1 VVSKIDTTHM
11 VHDQQP
17 AANKSAR
24 QTRELVRRLGKLTE
38 AQAAIGWGVILL
50 IITLLGAIYLN
61 QSSKIAAVGRHVQ
74 ELEFELD
81 EVKRENTQLERE
93 IAEAQSLDRL
103 YGEVGRMGFVPADV
117 SSIEYLVIPNYPS
130 TAAPPVALIDSESRA
145 RRPVETMREALQ
157 IVLQDR
163 LDDLMRGESGE

>member
-1 VVSKIDTTHM
+1 MVSKIDTSHM
-11 VHDQQP
+11 VHDKPP

-50 IITLLGAIYLN
+50 IITLLGVIYLN
-61 QSSKIAAVGRHVQ
+61 QSSKIAAIGRNVQ
-74 ELEFELD
+74 ELEFQLD
-81 EVKRENTQLERE
+81 EVQRQNAQLERE

-103 YGEVGRMGFVPADV
+103 YNEVGRMGFVPADV
-117 SSIEYLVIPNYPS
+117 TSIEYLVIPNYPS
-130 TAAPPVALIDSESRA
+130 TAPPPVTLMGTESKVRH
-145 RRPVETMREALQ
+145 PVESMREALQ
-157 IVLQDR
+157 IVVQDR